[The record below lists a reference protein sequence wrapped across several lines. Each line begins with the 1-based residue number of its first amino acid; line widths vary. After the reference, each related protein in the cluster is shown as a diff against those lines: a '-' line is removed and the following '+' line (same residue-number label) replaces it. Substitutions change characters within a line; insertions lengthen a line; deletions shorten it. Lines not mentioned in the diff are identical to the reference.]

1 MTAVRRAEMRGSMRR
16 PRPAE
21 AEAEAEAEEV
31 FLSFVP
37 TGVMA

>member
-1 MTAVRRAEMRGSMRR
+1 MRR